1 MSSHDTISSTG
12 RAHGRPP
19 ADRAIV
25 MLGCLGA
32 AATLLA
38 VTMIVVITGTDSY
51 WLVVGPVGVALFG
64 FAAWRAWLLVS
75 VHGYFHDAGDEDE
88 DEDESPEG
96 GSGVRFPPDAPD
108 GGGSL
113 EFDWDAFTTGFW
125 EHVDA
130 TARDSALS

>member
-1 MSSHDTISSTG
+1 MSSHNMVNRSAGWAD
-12 RAHGRPP
+12 GRPP

-32 AATLLA
+32 TVTLVTVTLIAAITSAGA
-38 VTMIVVITGTDSY
+38 V
-51 WLVVGPVGVALFG
+51 WLVIGPIGVALFG
-64 FAAWRAWLLVS
+64 LGAWRAGLLVAK
-75 VHGYFHDAGDEDE
+75 HGYFHDTGDEE

-113 EFDWDAFTTGFW
+113 EFDWDAFVTGFW
-125 EHVDA
+125 DHVDA
-130 TARDSALS
+130 TARDHALS